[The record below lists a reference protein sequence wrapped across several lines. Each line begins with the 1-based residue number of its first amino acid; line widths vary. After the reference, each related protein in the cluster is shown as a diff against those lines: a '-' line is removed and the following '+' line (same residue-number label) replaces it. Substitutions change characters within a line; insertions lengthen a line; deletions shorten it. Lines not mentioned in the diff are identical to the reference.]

1 MRNKVLQ
8 ELSDEINKHNVK
20 CFLEFLCY
28 KKGVDVIDEI
38 KNIDELYKEYLKFIK

>member
-20 CFLEFLCY
+20 CFLEFLFY